1 MTLTGYHHDTACV
14 SWGSSEELG
23 QLRRGVDTPGV
34 APQGEAPPGEALPWF
49 GLGFKVGIR
58 A

>member
-1 MTLTGYHHDTACV
+1 MTLLVSLGAAQK
-14 SWGSSEELG
+14 SWGSSGELG